1 MKIGNKTPKFH
12 GRKENMI
19 RSFFLNKIE
28 QAFQVTNIVAIL
40 GPRQCG
46 KTTAA
51 KQYVEKQPA
60 FAKQNYFD
68 LENYRDRERLSD
80 PLLSLSSLS
89 DLIVIDEIQRAPG
102 LFETLRVLVDNKE
115 LNQRY
120 LILGSAS
127 RDLIAQSSETL
138 AGRITYLE
146 LTPFMFDEIHEM
158 EKLWMR
164 GGYPLS
170 ILGASDEISTAWRK
184 GYIKT
189 FLERDIPSLGINIPT
204 EQLQRFWMMLAH
216 YHGNLFNA
224 SELGR
229 SLGMSNK
236 AMKEYVDILTGTFMV
251 RQLQPWYENIGKR
264 QVKTPKIYIRDS
276 GIFHVL
282 IGVNTRPDLLVNPK
296 LGASW
301 EGFALEQVIFHFDA
315 QQEEC
320 YFWSTHQNAEL
331 DLLVLKDGKRLGFEI
346 KYSAAPK
353 LTKSM
358 VIAQKDLSL
367 DALTVVYPGDV
378 EYPLTKEIYVK
389 PLKSF

>member
-1 MKIGNKTPKFH
+1 
-12 GRKENMI
+12 MI
-19 RSFFLNKIE
+19 RQFFLNKIE
-28 QAFQVTNIVAIL
+28 QAFRVTNVVAIL

-51 KQYVEKQPA
+51 KQYINKQSHFP
-60 FAKQNYFD
+60 KQNYFD

-80 PLLSLSSLS
+80 PLLSLSPLS
-89 DLIVIDEIQRAPG
+89 GLIVIDEIQRAPD
-102 LFETLRVLVDNKE
+102 LFETLRVLVDNKD
-115 LNQRY
+115 LDQQY

-146 LTPFMFDEIHEM
+146 LMPFMFDEIHEM
-158 EKLWMR
+158 EKLWIR

-170 ILGASDEISTAWRK
+170 FLGASDEISVAWRK

-189 FLERDIPSLGINIPT
+189 FLERDIPALGINIPS
-204 EQLQRFWMMLAH
+204 EQLRRFWMMLAH
-216 YHGNLFNA
+216 YHGNMFNA

-229 SLGMSNK
+229 SLGVSHK
-236 AMKEYVDILTGTFMV
+236 IMKEYADILTGTFMV

-276 GIFHVL
+276 GILHTL
-282 IGVNTRPDLLVNPK
+282 IGVNTNSDLLVNPK

-301 EGFALEQVIFHFDA
+301 EGFALEQIIFHLDA

-320 YFWSTHQNAEL
+320 YFWGTHQQAEL
-331 DLLVLKDGKRLGFEI
+331 DLLIIKNGKRLGFEI

-358 VIAQKDLSL
+358 QIAQEDLAL
-367 DALTVVYPGDV
+367 DALTVVYPGDI
-378 EYPLTKEIYVK
+378 EYPLTKDIHVR
-389 PLKSF
+389 PLKAF

>member
-1 MKIGNKTPKFH
+1 
-12 GRKENMI
+12 MI
-19 RSFFLNKIE
+19 RQFFLNKIE
-28 QAFQVTNIVAIL
+28 RAFQVTNVVAIL

-51 KQYVEKQPA
+51 KQYIENHAP
-60 FAKQNYFD
+60 FPKQNYFD
-68 LENYRDRERLSD
+68 LENYRDLERLSD
-80 PLLSLSSLS
+80 PLLSLSSLLG
-89 DLIVIDEIQRAPG
+89 LIVIDEIQKAPD

-158 EKLWMR
+158 EKLWIR

-170 ILGASDEISTAWRK
+170 ILGSSDEISVNWRK

-189 FLERDIPSLGINIPT
+189 FLERDIPALGINIPA
-204 EQLQRFWMMLAH
+204 EQLRRFWMMLAH

-229 SLGMSNK
+229 SLGLSHTT
-236 AMKEYVDILTGTFMV
+236 MKEYVDILTGTFMV

-276 GIFHVL
+276 GIFHTL
-282 IGVNTRPDLLVNPK
+282 IGMNNHSDLLVNPK

-301 EGFALEQVIFHFDA
+301 EGFALEQIIFHLDA
-315 QQEEC
+315 EQEEC
-320 YFWSTHQNAEL
+320 YFWATHQQAEL
-331 DLLVLKDGKRLGFEI
+331 DLLIIKNGKRLGFEI

-358 VIAQKDLSL
+358 QIAREDLNL
-367 DALTVVYPGDV
+367 DSITVVYPGDI
-378 EYPLTKEIYVK
+378 EYPIAKDVFVR

>member
-1 MKIGNKTPKFH
+1 MKIGIMRSKFH
-12 GRKENMI
+12 GEKVI
-19 RSFFLNKIE
+19 RQVFLKKIAG
-28 QAFQVTNIVAIL
+28 AFQVTKVVAIL

-51 KQYVEKQPA
+51 KQYLETQSHFP
-60 FAKQNYFD
+60 KQNYFD

-89 DLIVIDEIQRAPG
+89 GLIVIDEIQRAPG
-102 LFETLRVLVDNKE
+102 LFETLRVLVDNRE
-115 LNQRY
+115 LDQHY

-127 RDLIAQSSETL
+127 RELIAQSSETL

-146 LTPFMFDEIHEM
+146 LTPFMFDEIHQM
-158 EKLWMR
+158 DKLWIR

-170 ILGASDEISTAWRK
+170 VLGASDEISVAWRK
-184 GYIKT
+184 GYIRT
-189 FLERDIPSLGINIPT
+189 FLERDIPALGINIPP
-204 EQLQRFWMMLAH
+204 EQLRRFWMMLAH
-216 YHGNLFNA
+216 YHGNMFNA

-229 SLGMSNK
+229 SLGVSHK
-236 AMKEYVDILTGTFMV
+236 TMKEYADILTATFMV

-264 QVKTPKIYIRDS
+264 QVKTQKIYIRDS
-276 GIFHVL
+276 GIFHTL
-282 IGVNTRPDLLVNPK
+282 IGVNNNSDLLVNPK

-301 EGFALEQVIFHFDA
+301 EGFALEQIIFHLDA

-320 YFWSTHQNAEL
+320 YFWGTHQQAEL
-331 DLLVLKDGKRLGFEI
+331 DLLIIKNGKKLGFEI
-346 KYSAAPK
+346 KYSAAPT

-358 VIAQKDLSL
+358 QIAKTDLAL
-367 DALTVVYPGDV
+367 DSLTVVYPGDI
-378 EYPLTKEIYVK
+378 EYALTKDIFVK

>member
-1 MKIGNKTPKFH
+1 
-12 GRKENMI
+12 MI
-19 RSFFLNKIE
+19 RQTFLNKIA
-28 QAFQVTNIVAIL
+28 QAFQVTKVVAIL

-51 KQYVEKQPA
+51 KQYIEKQAQFP
-60 FAKQNYFD
+60 KQNYFD

-89 DLIVIDEIQRAPG
+89 NLIVIDEIQRAPN
-102 LFETLRVLVDNKE
+102 LFETLRVLVDDKE
-115 LNQRY
+115 LDQHY

-146 LTPFMFDEIHEM
+146 LTPFMFDEIHQM

-170 ILGASDEISTAWRK
+170 VLGASDEISVAWRK

-189 FLERDIPSLGINIPT
+189 FLERDIPELGINIPA
-204 EQLQRFWMMLAH
+204 ENLRRFWMMLAH
-216 YHGNLFNA
+216 YHGNMFNA

-229 SLGMSNK
+229 SLGLSHK
-236 AMKEYVDILTGTFMV
+236 TMKDYVDILTGTFMV

-276 GIFHVL
+276 GIFHTL
-282 IGVNTRPDLLVNPK
+282 IGVNTHSDLLINPK
-296 LGASW
+296 LGSSW
-301 EGFALEQVIFHFDA
+301 EGFALEQIIFHLDA

-320 YFWSTHQNAEL
+320 YFWGTHQQAEL
-331 DLLVLKDGKRLGFEI
+331 DLLIVKNGKRMGFEV
-346 KYSAAPK
+346 KYSGAPK

-358 VIAQKDLSL
+358 QIAQEDLSL
-367 DALTVVYPGDV
+367 DALTVVYPGDID
-378 EYPLTKEIYVK
+378 YPLTKDIYVK

>member
-1 MKIGNKTPKFH
+1 
-12 GRKENMI
+12 MI
-19 RSFFLNKIE
+19 RKFFLNKIE
-28 QAFQVTNIVAIL
+28 HAFQVTKVVAIL

-51 KQYVEKQPA
+51 KQYIERQSH
-60 FAKQNYFD
+60 FSNQNYFD

-89 DLIVIDEIQRAPG
+89 NLIVIDEIQKAPN

-115 LNQRY
+115 LDQHY

-146 LTPFMFDEIHEM
+146 LTPFMFDEIHQLD
-158 EKLWMR
+158 KLWLR

-170 ILGASDEISTAWRK
+170 ILGASDDISVAWRK

-189 FLERDIPSLGINIPT
+189 FLERDIPALGIKIPP
-204 EQLQRFWMMLAH
+204 EQLRRFWMMLAH

-229 SLGMSNK
+229 SLGVSHK
-236 AMKEYVDILTGTFMV
+236 TMKEYADILTGTFMV

-264 QVKTPKIYIRDS
+264 QIKTPKIYIRDS
-276 GIFHVL
+276 GIFHTL
-282 IGVNTRPDLLVNPK
+282 IGVNTNSDLLINPK

-301 EGFALEQVIFHFDA
+301 EGFALEQILFHLDA

-320 YFWSTHQNAEL
+320 YFWGTHQQAEL
-331 DLLVLKDGKRLGFEI
+331 DLLIIKNGKRLGFEI

-358 VIAQKDLSL
+358 QIAQEDLAL
-367 DALTVVYPGDV
+367 DALTVVYPGDI
-378 EYPLTKEIYVK
+378 EYPLTKDIHVR

>member
-1 MKIGNKTPKFH
+1 
-12 GRKENMI
+12 MI
-19 RSFFLNKIE
+19 RQFFLNKIE
-28 QAFQVTNIVAIL
+28 QAFKVTKVVAIL

-51 KQYVEKQPA
+51 KQYIEKQEH
-60 FAKQNYFD
+60 FSKQNYFD
-68 LENYRDRERLSD
+68 LENYLDRERLSD

-89 DLIVIDEIQRAPG
+89 GLIVIDEIQRAPN
-102 LFETLRVLVDNKE
+102 LFETLRVLVDNKD
-115 LNQRY
+115 LDQRY

-146 LTPFMFDEIHEM
+146 LTPFMFDEIHQM
-158 EKLWMR
+158 EKLWIR

-170 ILGASDEISTAWRK
+170 ILGASDDISVAWRK

-189 FLERDIPSLGINIPT
+189 FLERDIPALGINIPA
-204 EQLQRFWMMLAH
+204 EQLRRFWMMLAH
-216 YHGNLFNA
+216 YHGNMFNA

-229 SLGMSNK
+229 SLGVSHK
-236 AMKEYVDILTGTFMV
+236 TMKEYADILTGTFMV

-276 GIFHVL
+276 GIFHTL
-282 IGVNTRPDLLVNPK
+282 IGVNTQSDLLVNPK

-301 EGFALEQVIFHFDA
+301 EGFALEQIIFHLDA

-320 YFWSTHQNAEL
+320 YFWRTHQQAEL
-331 DLLVLKDGKRLGFEI
+331 DLLIVKNGKRLGFEI
-346 KYSAAPK
+346 KYSGAPK

-358 VIAQKDLSL
+358 QIAQEDLGL
-367 DALTVVYPGDV
+367 DILTVVYPGDI
-378 EYPLTKEIYVK
+378 EYFLTKDIQVK
-389 PLKSF
+389 SLKSF

>member
-1 MKIGNKTPKFH
+1 
-12 GRKENMI
+12 MI
-19 RSFFLNKIE
+19 RQFFLNKIE
-28 QAFQVTNIVAIL
+28 QAFQVTNVVAIL

-51 KQYVEKQPA
+51 KQYIEKQSHFP
-60 FAKQNYFD
+60 KQNYFD

-89 DLIVIDEIQRAPG
+89 SLIVIDEIQRAPD

-115 LNQRY
+115 LDQHY

-146 LTPFMFDEIHEM
+146 LTPFMFDEIHQM
-158 EKLWMR
+158 EKLWIR

-170 ILGASDEISTAWRK
+170 VLGASDDISMAWRK
-184 GYIKT
+184 GYIRT
-189 FLERDIPSLGINIPT
+189 FLERDIPALGINIPA
-204 EQLQRFWMMLAH
+204 EQLRRFWMMLAH
-216 YHGNLFNA
+216 YHGNMFNA

-229 SLGMSNK
+229 SLGVSHK
-236 AMKEYVDILTGTFMV
+236 TMKEYADILTGTFMV

-276 GIFHVL
+276 GIFHTL
-282 IGVNTRPDLLVNPK
+282 IGVNTNSDLLVNPK

-301 EGFALEQVIFHFDA
+301 EGFALEQIIFHLDA

-320 YFWSTHQNAEL
+320 YFWGTHQQAEL
-331 DLLVLKDGKRLGFEI
+331 DLLIIKNGKRLGFEI
-346 KYSAAPK
+346 KYSGAPK

-358 VIAQKDLSL
+358 KIAQEDLAL
-367 DALTVVYPGDV
+367 DILTVVYPGDI
-378 EYPLTKEIYVK
+378 EYPLTKDIHVR
-389 PLKSF
+389 PLKALLLFWQD

>member
-1 MKIGNKTPKFH
+1 V
-12 GRKENMI
+12 I
-19 RSFFLNKIE
+19 RQFFLNKIE
-28 QAFQVTNIVAIL
+28 KAFQVTNVVAIL

-51 KQYVEKQPA
+51 KQYIERQSHFP
-60 FAKQNYFD
+60 KQNYFD

-89 DLIVIDEIQRAPG
+89 SLIVIDEIQRAPN

-115 LNQRY
+115 LDQHY

-146 LTPFMFDEIHEM
+146 LTPFMFDEIHQI
-158 EKLWMR
+158 EKLWIR

-170 ILGASDEISTAWRK
+170 VLGASDDISVAWRK

-189 FLERDIPSLGINIPT
+189 FLERDIPALGINIPT
-204 EQLQRFWMMLAH
+204 EQLRRFWMMLAH
-216 YHGNLFNA
+216 YHGNMFNG

-229 SLGMSNK
+229 SLGVSHK
-236 AMKEYVDILTGTFMV
+236 TMKEYADILTGTFMV

-264 QVKTPKIYIRDS
+264 QIKTPKIYIRDS
-276 GIFHVL
+276 GIFHTL
-282 IGVNTRPDLLVNPK
+282 IGVNTHPDLLVNPK

-301 EGFALEQVIFHFDA
+301 EGFALEQIIFHLDA

-320 YFWSTHQNAEL
+320 YFWGTHQQAEL
-331 DLLVLKDGKRLGFEI
+331 DLLIIKNGKRSGFEI
-346 KYSAAPK
+346 KYSGAPK

-358 VIAQKDLSL
+358 QIAQEDLAL
-367 DALTVVYPGDV
+367 DSMTVVYPGDI
-378 EYPLTKEIYVK
+378 EYSLTKDIHVR

>member
-1 MKIGNKTPKFH
+1 
-12 GRKENMI
+12 MI
-19 RSFFLNKIE
+19 RQFFLDKIA
-28 QAFQVTNIVAIL
+28 QAFQVTNVVAIL

-51 KQYVEKQPA
+51 KQYIEKVPS
-60 FAKQNYFD
+60 FPRENYFD
-68 LENYRDRERLSD
+68 LENYLDRERLSD
-80 PLLSLSSLS
+80 PLLSLSALS
-89 DLIVIDEIQRAPG
+89 GLIVIDEIQRAPN
-102 LFETLRVLVDNKE
+102 LFETLRVLVDNKS
-115 LNQRY
+115 LKQHY

-146 LTPFMFDEIHEM
+146 LTPFMFDEVHEL
-158 EKLWMR
+158 EKLWLR

-170 ILGASDEISTAWRK
+170 ILGASDDISVAWRK

-189 FLERDIPSLGINIPT
+189 FLERDIPALGIKIPA
-204 EQLQRFWMMLAH
+204 EQLRRFWMMLAH
-216 YHGNLFNA
+216 YHGNIFNA

-229 SLGMSNK
+229 SLGVSYK
-236 AMKEYVDILTGTFMV
+236 TMKEYVDILTGTFMI

-264 QVKTPKIYIRDS
+264 QVKTPKVYIRDS
-276 GIFHVL
+276 GIFHSL
-282 IGVNTRPDLLVNPK
+282 IGVNTNADLLINPK

-301 EGFALEQVIFHFDA
+301 EGFALEQIIFHLDA

-320 YFWSTHQNAEL
+320 YFWGTHQNAEL
-331 DLLVLKDGKRLGFEI
+331 DLLIIKNGKRLGFEI

-358 VIAQKDLSL
+358 QIAKEDLAL
-367 DALTVVYPGDV
+367 DTLTVVYPGDL
-378 EYPLTKEIYVK
+378 EYPLTKDIQVR
-389 PLKSF
+389 PLKLF

>member
-1 MKIGNKTPKFH
+1 MEVAVPNFMG
-12 GRKENMI
+12 GQVVI
-19 RSFFLNKIE
+19 RQFFLDKIKR
-28 QAFQVTNIVAIL
+28 AFQVTNVVAIL

-51 KQYVEKQPA
+51 KQYIDKQSSFP
-60 FAKQNYFD
+60 KQNYFD

-89 DLIVIDEIQRAPG
+89 GLIVIDEIQRAPG

-115 LNQRY
+115 LEQHY

-146 LTPFMFDEIHEM
+146 LTPFMFDEIHQM
-158 EKLWMR
+158 EKLWTR

-170 ILGASDEISTAWRK
+170 VLGASDEISAAWRK

-189 FLERDIPSLGINIPT
+189 FLERDIPALGIQIPA
-204 EQLQRFWMMLAH
+204 EQLRRFWMMLAH
-216 YHGNLFNA
+216 YHGNMFNA

-229 SLGMSNK
+229 SLGVSHK
-236 AMKEYVDILTGTFMV
+236 TMKEYADILTGTFMV
-251 RQLQPWYENIGKR
+251 RQLQPWHENIGKR

-276 GIFHVL
+276 GIFHTL
-282 IGVNTRPDLLVNPK
+282 IGVNTNSDLLVNPK

-301 EGFALEQVIFHFDA
+301 EGFALEQVIFHLDA

-320 YFWSTHQNAEL
+320 YFWGTHQQAEL
-331 DLLVLKDGKRLGFEI
+331 DLLIIKNGKRLGFEV
-346 KYSAAPK
+346 KYSGAPK

-358 VIAQKDLSL
+358 QIAQEDLAL
-367 DALTVVYPGDV
+367 DALTVIYPGDI
-378 EYPLTKEIYVK
+378 EYTLTKDIHVK
-389 PLKSF
+389 PLTSF

>member
-1 MKIGNKTPKFH
+1 
-12 GRKENMI
+12 MI
-19 RSFFLNKIE
+19 RQFFLNKIK
-28 QAFQVTNIVAIL
+28 QAFQVTNVVAIL

-51 KQYVEKQPA
+51 KQYIVKQSH
-60 FAKQNYFD
+60 FSNQNYFD

-89 DLIVIDEIQRAPG
+89 GLIVIDEIQRAPN
-102 LFETLRVLVDNKE
+102 LFETLRVLVDNKD
-115 LNQRY
+115 LDQHY

-158 EKLWMR
+158 EKLWIR

-170 ILGASDEISTAWRK
+170 ILGANDDISVAWRK

-189 FLERDIPSLGINIPT
+189 FLERDIPALGINIPA
-204 EQLQRFWMMLAH
+204 EQLRRFWMMLAH
-216 YHGNLFNA
+216 YHGNMFNA

-229 SLGMSNK
+229 SLGLSHK
-236 AMKEYVDILTGTFMV
+236 TMKEYVDILTGTFMV

-276 GIFHVL
+276 GIFHTL
-282 IGVNTRPDLLVNPK
+282 IGVNTSADLLTNPK

-301 EGFALEQVIFHFDA
+301 EGFALEQIIYHLDA

-320 YFWSTHQNAEL
+320 YFWGTHQQTEL
-331 DLLVLKDGKRLGFEI
+331 DLLIIKNGKRLGFEI
-346 KYSAAPK
+346 KYSGAPK

-358 VIAQKDLSL
+358 QIAHEDLAL
-367 DALTVVYPGDV
+367 DTLTVVYPGDI
-378 EYPLTKEIYVK
+378 EYPLTKDIHVR

>member
-1 MKIGNKTPKFH
+1 M
-12 GRKENMI
+12 MI
-19 RSFFLNKIE
+19 RKFFLNKIE
-28 QAFQVTNIVAIL
+28 QAFQVTNVVAIL

-51 KQYVEKQPA
+51 KQYIERQSLFP
-60 FAKQNYFD
+60 KQNYFD

-89 DLIVIDEIQRAPG
+89 GLIVIDEIQRAPD

-115 LNQRY
+115 LDQHY

-146 LTPFMFDEIHEM
+146 LTPFMFDEIHQM
-158 EKLWMR
+158 EKLWIR

-170 ILGASDEISTAWRK
+170 ILGASDDISVAWRK

-189 FLERDIPSLGINIPT
+189 FLERDIPALGIKIPA
-204 EQLQRFWMMLAH
+204 EQLRRFWMMLAH
-216 YHGNLFNA
+216 YHGNMFNA
-224 SELGR
+224 SEMGR
-229 SLGMSNK
+229 SLGVSHK
-236 AMKEYVDILTGTFMV
+236 TMKEYADILTGTFMV
-251 RQLQPWYENIGKR
+251 RQLQPWHENIGKR
-264 QVKTPKIYIRDS
+264 QIKTPKIYIRDS
-276 GIFHVL
+276 GIFHTL
-282 IGVNTRPDLLVNPK
+282 MGVNSNSDLLVNPK

-301 EGFALEQVIFHFDA
+301 EGFALEQIIFHLDA

-320 YFWSTHQNAEL
+320 YFWGTHQQAEL
-331 DLLVLKDGKRLGFEI
+331 DLLIIKNGKKLGFEI
-346 KYSAAPK
+346 KYSGAPK

-358 VIAQKDLSL
+358 QIAQQDLGL
-367 DALTVVYPGDV
+367 DVLTVVYPGDI
-378 EYPLTKEIYVK
+378 EYPLTKDIHVK
-389 PLKSF
+389 PLTSF

>member
-1 MKIGNKTPKFH
+1 
-12 GRKENMI
+12 MI
-19 RSFFLNKIE
+19 RDFFLSKIE
-28 QAFQVTNIVAIL
+28 QAFQVTKVVAIL

-51 KQYVEKQPA
+51 RQYIDKQSHFSKE
-60 FAKQNYFD
+60 NYFD

-89 DLIVIDEIQRAPG
+89 NLIVIDEIQRAPA
-102 LFETLRVLVDNKE
+102 LFETLRVLVDDKG
-115 LNQRY
+115 LDQQY

-146 LTPFMFDEIHEM
+146 LTPFMFDEMHQM
-158 EKLWMR
+158 EKLWIR

-170 ILGASDEISTAWRK
+170 VLGLSDDISVAWRK

-189 FLERDIPSLGINIPT
+189 FLERDIPALGINIPS
-204 EQLQRFWMMLAH
+204 EQLRRFWMMLAH
-216 YHGNLFNA
+216 YHGNMFNA

-229 SLGMSNK
+229 SLGLSHK
-236 AMKEYVDILTGTFMV
+236 TMKEYADILTGTFMV

-264 QVKTPKIYIRDS
+264 QIKTPKIYIRDS
-276 GIFHVL
+276 GIFHTL
-282 IGVNTRPDLLVNPK
+282 MGVNTHSDLLVSPK

-301 EGFALEQVIFHFDA
+301 EGFALEQIIFHFDA

-320 YFWSTHQNAEL
+320 YFWGTHQQAEL
-331 DLLVLKDGKRLGFEI
+331 DLLIIKNGKKLGFEI
-346 KYSAAPK
+346 KYSGAPK

-358 VIAQKDLSL
+358 QIAQEDLRL
-367 DALTVVYPGDV
+367 DVFTVVYPGDI
-378 EYPLTKEIYVK
+378 EYPLTKNIHVK
-389 PLKSF
+389 PFKSF

>member
-1 MKIGNKTPKFH
+1 
-12 GRKENMI
+12 MI
-19 RSFFLNKIE
+19 RNFFLNKIK
-28 QAFQVTNIVAIL
+28 QAFQVTNVVAIL

-51 KQYVEKQPA
+51 KQYIEKQSHFP
-60 FAKQNYFD
+60 KQNYFD

-89 DLIVIDEIQRAPG
+89 GLIVIDEIQRAPN
-102 LFETLRVLVDNKE
+102 LFETLRVLVDNEE
-115 LNQRY
+115 LDQHY

-146 LTPFMFDEIHEM
+146 LTPFMFDEIHQM
-158 EKLWMR
+158 DKLWIR

-170 ILGASDEISTAWRK
+170 VLGASDDISVAWRK

-189 FLERDIPSLGINIPT
+189 FLERDIPALGINIPA
-204 EQLQRFWMMLAH
+204 EQLRRFWMMLAH
-216 YHGNLFNA
+216 YHGNMFNA

-229 SLGMSNK
+229 SLGMSHK
-236 AMKEYVDILTGTFMV
+236 TIKEYADILTGTFMV

-264 QVKTPKIYIRDS
+264 QIKTPKIYIRDS
-276 GIFHVL
+276 GIFHTL
-282 IGVNTRPDLLVNPK
+282 IGVNTNSDLLVNPK

-301 EGFALEQVIFHFDA
+301 EGFALEQIIFHLDA

-320 YFWSTHQNAEL
+320 YFWGTHQQAEL
-331 DLLVLKDGKRLGFEI
+331 DLLIIKNGKRLGFEI
-346 KYSAAPK
+346 KYSGAPK

-358 VIAQKDLSL
+358 QIAQKDLAL
-367 DALTVVYPGDV
+367 DALTVVYPGDI
-378 EYPLTKEIYVK
+378 EYPLTKDILVR

>member
-1 MKIGNKTPKFH
+1 V
-12 GRKENMI
+12 I
-19 RSFFLNKIE
+19 RQFFLNKIE
-28 QAFQVTNIVAIL
+28 RAFQVTNVVAIL

-51 KQYVEKQPA
+51 KQYIENHAP
-60 FAKQNYFD
+60 FPKQNYFD
-68 LENYRDRERLSD
+68 LENYRDLERLSD
-80 PLLSLSSLS
+80 PLLSLSSLLG
-89 DLIVIDEIQRAPG
+89 LIVIDEIQKAPD

-158 EKLWMR
+158 EKLWIR

-170 ILGASDEISTAWRK
+170 ILGSSDEISVNWRK

-189 FLERDIPSLGINIPT
+189 FLERDIPALGINIPA
-204 EQLQRFWMMLAH
+204 EQLRRFWMMLAH

-229 SLGMSNK
+229 SLGLSHTT
-236 AMKEYVDILTGTFMV
+236 MKEYVDILTGTFMV

-276 GIFHVL
+276 GIFHTL
-282 IGVNTRPDLLVNPK
+282 IGMNNHSDLLVNPK

-301 EGFALEQVIFHFDA
+301 EGFALEQIIFHLDA
-315 QQEEC
+315 EQEEC
-320 YFWSTHQNAEL
+320 YFWATHQQAEL
-331 DLLVLKDGKRLGFEI
+331 DLLIIKNGKRLGFEI

-358 VIAQKDLSL
+358 QIAREDLNL
-367 DALTVVYPGDV
+367 DSITVVYPGDI
-378 EYPLTKEIYVK
+378 EYPIAKDVFVR

>member
-1 MKIGNKTPKFH
+1 MD
-12 GRKENMI
+12 NMI
-19 RSFFLNKIE
+19 RQFFLNKIK
-28 QAFQVTNIVAIL
+28 QAFQVTKVVAIL

-51 KQYVEKQPA
+51 KQYIEKQSHFP
-60 FAKQNYFD
+60 KENYFD
-68 LENYRDRERLSD
+68 LEDYRDRERLSD

-89 DLIVIDEIQRAPG
+89 GLIVIDEIQRAPN

-115 LNQRY
+115 LDQHY

-127 RDLIAQSSETL
+127 HDLIAQSSETL

-146 LTPFMFDEIHEM
+146 LTPFMFDEIHQM
-158 EKLWMR
+158 EKLWIR

-170 ILGASDEISTAWRK
+170 VLGASDEISVAWRK
-184 GYIKT
+184 GYIQT
-189 FLERDIPSLGINIPT
+189 FLERDIPALGINIPP
-204 EQLQRFWMMLAH
+204 EQLRRFWMMLAH
-216 YHGNLFNA
+216 YHGNMFNA

-229 SLGMSNK
+229 SLGVSHK
-236 AMKEYVDILTGTFMV
+236 IMKEYANILTGTFMV

-276 GIFHVL
+276 GIFHTL
-282 IGVNTRPDLLVNPK
+282 IGVNTNSDLLVNPK

-301 EGFALEQVIFHFDA
+301 EGFALEQIIFHLDA

-320 YFWSTHQNAEL
+320 YFWGTHQQAEL
-331 DLLVLKDGKRLGFEI
+331 DLLIIKNGKRLGFEI

-358 VIAQKDLSL
+358 QIAQEDLAL
-367 DALTVVYPGDV
+367 DSLTVVYPGDI
-378 EYPLTKEIYVK
+378 EYPLTKDIHVK
-389 PLKSF
+389 PLKAF

>member
-1 MKIGNKTPKFH
+1 MEKYTM
-12 GRKENMI
+12 MI
-19 RSFFLNKIE
+19 RQDFLDKIE
-28 QAFQVTNIVAIL
+28 QAFNVTKVVAIL

-51 KQYVEKQPA
+51 KQYIDKQPQ
-60 FAKQNYFD
+60 FAKQNFFD

-89 DLIVIDEIQRAPG
+89 SLIVIDEIQRAPN
-102 LFETLRVLVDNKE
+102 LFETLRVLVDDQE
-115 LNQRY
+115 LDQRY

-158 EKLWMR
+158 EKLWIR

-170 ILGASDEISTAWRK
+170 VLGATDEISVAWRK

-189 FLERDIPSLGINIPT
+189 FLERDIPALGINIPA
-204 EQLQRFWMMLAH
+204 EQLRRFWMMLAH
-216 YHGNLFNA
+216 YHGNMFNA

-229 SLGMSNK
+229 SLGLTHK
-236 AMKEYVDILTGTFMV
+236 TMKEYADILTGTFMI

-276 GIFHVL
+276 GIFHTL
-282 IGVNTRPDLLVNPK
+282 IGVNTHAELQNNPK
-296 LGASW
+296 LGSSW
-301 EGFALEQVIFHFDA
+301 EGFAIEQILFHMDV
-315 QQEEC
+315 QPEEC
-320 YFWSTHQNAEL
+320 YFWATHQQAEL
-331 DLLVLKDGKRLGFEI
+331 DLLILKNGKRLGFEI
-346 KYSAAPK
+346 KYSSAPK

-358 VIAQKDLSL
+358 QIAYNDLAL
-367 DALTVVYPGDV
+367 DALTVVYPGEI
-378 EYPLTKEIYVK
+378 EYPLAKDIHVK
-389 PLKSF
+389 PLRLF

>member
-1 MKIGNKTPKFH
+1 
-12 GRKENMI
+12 MI
-19 RSFFLNKIE
+19 RKFFLDKIE
-28 QAFQVTNIVAIL
+28 QAFRVTKVVAIL

-51 KQYVEKQPA
+51 TQYIDKHALFP
-60 FAKQNYFD
+60 KQNYFD

-80 PLLSLSSLS
+80 PLLALSSLS
-89 DLIVIDEIQRAPG
+89 GLIVIDEVQRAPA

-115 LNQRY
+115 LDQKY

-138 AGRITYLE
+138 AGRVTYLE
-146 LTPFMFDEIHEM
+146 LTPFMFDEIHQM
-158 EKLWMR
+158 ENLWVR

-170 ILGASDEISTAWRK
+170 VLGAEDEISVAWRK

-189 FLERDIPSLGINIPT
+189 FLERDIPALGINIPA
-204 EQLQRFWMMLAH
+204 EQLRRFWMMLTH
-216 YHGNLFNA
+216 YHGNIFNA

-229 SLGMSNK
+229 SLGMSHK
-236 AMKEYVDILTGTFMV
+236 MMKEYVDILTGTFMV

-264 QVKTPKIYIRDS
+264 QIKTPKIYIRDS
-276 GIFHVL
+276 GIFHTL
-282 IGVNTRPDLLVNPK
+282 IGVNNYSDLLVNPK

-301 EGFALEQVIFHFDA
+301 EGFALEQIIFHLDA

-320 YFWSTHQNAEL
+320 YFWGTHQQAEL
-331 DLLVLKDGKRLGFEI
+331 DLLIIKNGKKLGFEI
-346 KYSAAPK
+346 KYSGAPK

-358 VIAQKDLSL
+358 QIAQKDLAL
-367 DALTVVYPGDV
+367 DSLTVVYPGDI
-378 EYPLTKEIYVK
+378 EYPLTKDIHVK
-389 PLKSF
+389 PLHSF

>member
-1 MKIGNKTPKFH
+1 
-12 GRKENMI
+12 MI
-19 RSFFLNKIE
+19 RQFFLDKIE
-28 QAFQVTNIVAIL
+28 QAFKVTKIVAIL

-51 KQYVEKQPA
+51 KQYIQKQSH
-60 FAKQNYFD
+60 FSKQNYFD
-68 LENYRDRERLSD
+68 LENYQDRERLSD
-80 PLLSLSSLS
+80 PLLSLPALS
-89 DLIVIDEIQRAPG
+89 GLIVIDEIQKAPN

-115 LNQRY
+115 LEQNY

-138 AGRITYLE
+138 AGRISYLE

-158 EKLWMR
+158 EKLWIR

-170 ILGASDEISTAWRK
+170 VLGASDEISVAWRK

-189 FLERDIPSLGINIPT
+189 FLERDIPSLGINIPP
-204 EQLQRFWMMLAH
+204 EQLRRFWMMLAH
-216 YHGNLFNA
+216 YHGNMFNA

-229 SLGMSNK
+229 SLGVSPK
-236 AMKEYVDILTGTFMV
+236 TMKEYADILTGTFMV

-276 GIFHVL
+276 GIFHTL
-282 IGVNTRPDLLVNPK
+282 IGVNTNSDLLVNPK

-301 EGFALEQVIFHFDA
+301 EGFALEQIIFHLDV

-320 YFWSTHQNAEL
+320 YFWGTHQQAEL
-331 DLLVLKDGKRLGFEI
+331 DLLIIKNGQRLGFEI

-358 VIAQKDLSL
+358 QIAQKDLAL
-367 DALTVVYPGDV
+367 DVLTVVYPGDV
-378 EYPLTKEIYVK
+378 EYPLTKDIHVR

>member
-1 MKIGNKTPKFH
+1 MKYGNIDTKFH
-12 GRKENMI
+12 GNTMI
-19 RSFFLNKIE
+19 RESFLKKIE
-28 QAFQVTNIVAIL
+28 QAFRVTKVVAIL

-46 KTTAA
+46 KTTAT
-51 KQYVEKQPA
+51 KQYIEKQAHFPI
-60 FAKQNYFD
+60 QNYFD

-80 PLLSLSSLS
+80 PLLSLSLLTG
-89 DLIVIDEIQRAPG
+89 LIVIDEIQRAPN
-102 LFETLRVLVDNKE
+102 LFETLRVLVDNKD

-146 LTPFMFDEIHEM
+146 LTPFMFDEFHQM
-158 EKLWMR
+158 EKLWLR

-170 ILGASDEISTAWRK
+170 ILAESDEISVDWRK

-189 FLERDIPSLGINIPT
+189 FLERDIPSLGINIPA
-204 EQLQRFWMMLAH
+204 EQLRRFWMMLAH
-216 YHGNLFNA
+216 YHGNMFNA

-229 SLGMSNK
+229 SLGMSHK
-236 AMKEYVDILTGTFMV
+236 TMKEYADILTGTFMV

-276 GIFHVL
+276 GIFHTL
-282 IGVNTRPDLLVNPK
+282 IGINSEADLLLNPK

-301 EGFALEQVIFHFDA
+301 EGFALEQIIFHLNA
-315 QQEEC
+315 EQSEC
-320 YFWSTHQNAEL
+320 YFWGTHQQAEL
-331 DLLVLKDGKRLGFEI
+331 DLLIVRNGKKHGFEI
-346 KYSAAPK
+346 KYSGAPK

-358 VIAQKDLSL
+358 QIAKEDLSL
-367 DALTVVYPGDV
+367 DSLTVIYPGDI
-378 EYPLTKEIYVK
+378 EYPLTKDIHVK
-389 PLKSF
+389 PLKLM

>member
-1 MKIGNKTPKFH
+1 
-12 GRKENMI
+12 MI
-19 RSFFLNKIE
+19 RQFFLNKIE
-28 QAFQVTNIVAIL
+28 QAFQVTKVVAIL

-51 KQYVEKQPA
+51 KQYIEKQSH
-60 FAKQNYFD
+60 FSKQNYFD

-80 PLLSLSSLS
+80 PLLSLSPLS
-89 DLIVIDEIQRAPG
+89 SLIVIDEIQRAPD

-115 LNQRY
+115 LDQQY

-146 LTPFMFDEIHEM
+146 LTPFMFDEIHQM
-158 EKLWMR
+158 ENLWIR

-170 ILGASDEISTAWRK
+170 VLGASDDISVAWRK

-189 FLERDIPSLGINIPT
+189 FLERDIPALGINIPA
-204 EQLQRFWMMLAH
+204 EQLRRFWMMLAH
-216 YHGNLFNA
+216 YHGNMFNA

-229 SLGMSNK
+229 SLGVSHK
-236 AMKEYVDILTGTFMV
+236 TMKEYVDILTGTFMV

-264 QVKTPKIYIRDS
+264 QIKTPKIYIRDS
-276 GIFHVL
+276 GIFHTL
-282 IGVNTRPDLLVNPK
+282 IGVNTNSDLLVHPK

-301 EGFALEQVIFHFDA
+301 EGFALEQIIFHLDA

-320 YFWSTHQNAEL
+320 YFWGTHQQAEL
-331 DLLVLKDGKRLGFEI
+331 DLLIIKNGKRLGFEI

-358 VIAQKDLSL
+358 QIAQEDLGL
-367 DALTVVYPGDV
+367 DELTVVYPGDI
-378 EYPLTKEIYVK
+378 EYPLTKDIQVK

>member
-1 MKIGNKTPKFH
+1 
-12 GRKENMI
+12 MI
-19 RSFFLNKIE
+19 RKFFLNKIE
-28 QAFQVTNIVAIL
+28 QAFKVSNVVAIL

-51 KQYVEKQPA
+51 KQYIERQSLFP
-60 FAKQNYFD
+60 KQNYFD

-80 PLLSLSSLS
+80 PLLSLSLLTG
-89 DLIVIDEIQRAPG
+89 LIVIDEIQRAPN

-115 LNQRY
+115 LDQHY

-146 LTPFMFDEIHEM
+146 LTPFMFDEIHQM
-158 EKLWMR
+158 EKLWIR

-170 ILGASDEISTAWRK
+170 VLGASDDISVAWRK

-189 FLERDIPSLGINIPT
+189 FLERDIPALGINIPA
-204 EQLQRFWMMLAH
+204 EQLRRFWMMLAH
-216 YHGNLFNA
+216 YHGNMFNA

-229 SLGMSNK
+229 SLGMSHK
-236 AMKEYVDILTGTFMV
+236 TIREYADILTGTFMV
-251 RQLQPWYENIGKR
+251 RQLQPWHENIGKR
-264 QVKTPKIYIRDS
+264 QIKTPKIYIRDS
-276 GIFHVL
+276 GIFHTL
-282 IGVNTRPDLLVNPK
+282 IGVSSNSDLLVNPK

-301 EGFALEQVIFHFDA
+301 EGFALEQIIFHLDV

-320 YFWSTHQNAEL
+320 YFWGTHQQAEL
-331 DLLVLKDGKRLGFEI
+331 DLLVIKNGKRFGFEI
-346 KYSAAPK
+346 KYSGAPK

-358 VIAQKDLSL
+358 QIAQKDLCL
-367 DALTVVYPGDV
+367 DALTVVYPGDI
-378 EYPLTKEIYVK
+378 EYPLTKDIHVK
-389 PLKSF
+389 SLSAF

>member
-1 MKIGNKTPKFH
+1 
-12 GRKENMI
+12 MI
-19 RSFFLNKIE
+19 RQFFLDKIE
-28 QAFQVTNIVAIL
+28 QAFRVTKVVAIL

-51 KQYVEKQPA
+51 KQYIEQQSHVP
-60 FAKQNYFD
+60 KQNYFD
-68 LENYRDRERLSD
+68 LESYLDRDRLSD

-89 DLIVIDEIQRAPG
+89 GLIVIDEIQRAPS

-115 LNQRY
+115 LDQRY

-146 LTPFMFDEIHEM
+146 LTPFMFDEIAQM
-158 EKLWMR
+158 ETLWLR

-170 ILGASDEISTAWRK
+170 VLGADDEISIAWRK

-189 FLERDIPSLGINIPT
+189 FLERDIPALGINIPA
-204 EQLQRFWMMLAH
+204 EKLRRFWMMLAH
-216 YHGNLFNA
+216 YHGNMFNA
-224 SELGR
+224 SEMGR
-229 SLGMSNK
+229 SLGMSNTT
-236 AMKEYVDILTGTFMV
+236 MKEYADILTGTFMV
-251 RQLQPWYENIGKR
+251 RQLQPWHENIGKR

-276 GIFHVL
+276 GIFHAL
-282 IGVNTRPDLLVNPK
+282 IGVNTHSDLLTNPK

-301 EGFALEQVIFHFDA
+301 EGFALEQIIFHLGA

-320 YFWSTHQNAEL
+320 YFWGTHNQAEL
-331 DLLVLKDGKRLGFEI
+331 DLLIVKNGKKVGFEI

-358 VIAQKDLSL
+358 QMAQKDLAL
-367 DALTVVYPGDV
+367 DELTVVYPGEI
-378 EYPLTKEIYVK
+378 EYPLTKGINVR

>member
-1 MKIGNKTPKFH
+1 MIRQFFLKKIG
-12 GRKENMI
+12 
-19 RSFFLNKIE
+19 
-28 QAFQVTNIVAIL
+28 QAFQVTNVVAIL

-51 KQYVEKQPA
+51 KQYIEKQSSFP
-60 FAKQNYFD
+60 KQNYFD

-89 DLIVIDEIQRAPG
+89 GLIVIDEIQRAPD

-115 LNQRY
+115 LDQHY

-146 LTPFMFDEIHEM
+146 LTPFMFDEIHQM
-158 EKLWMR
+158 EKLWIR

-170 ILGASDEISTAWRK
+170 VLGASDDISVAWRK

-189 FLERDIPSLGINIPT
+189 FLERDIPALGINIPP
-204 EQLQRFWMMLAH
+204 EQLRRFWMMLAH
-216 YHGNLFNA
+216 YHGNMFNA

-229 SLGMSNK
+229 SLGVSHK
-236 AMKEYVDILTGTFMV
+236 IMKEYVDILTGTFMV

-264 QVKTPKIYIRDS
+264 QIKTPKIYIRDS
-276 GIFHVL
+276 GIFHTL
-282 IGVNTRPDLLVNPK
+282 IGVNTNSDLLVNPK

-301 EGFALEQVIFHFDA
+301 EGFALEQIIFYMDA

-320 YFWSTHQNAEL
+320 YFWGTHQQAEL
-331 DLLVLKDGKRLGFEI
+331 DLLIIKNGKRLGFEI
-346 KYSAAPK
+346 KYSGAPK

-358 VIAQKDLSL
+358 QIAQEDLSL

-378 EYPLTKEIYVK
+378 EYPLTKDIHVR
-389 PLKSF
+389 PLSSF

>member
-1 MKIGNKTPKFH
+1 
-12 GRKENMI
+12 MI
-19 RSFFLNKIE
+19 RQFFLDKIE
-28 QAFQVTNIVAIL
+28 QSFQVTGVVAIL

-51 KQYVEKQPA
+51 KQYIEKQSLFP
-60 FAKQNYFD
+60 KQNYFD

-89 DLIVIDEIQRAPG
+89 GLIVIDEIQRAPN
-102 LFETLRVLVDNKE
+102 LFESLRVLIDNKD
-115 LNQRY
+115 LDQRY

-146 LTPFMFDEIHEM
+146 LTPFMFDEIHQM
-158 EKLWMR
+158 EKLWIR

-170 ILGASDEISTAWRK
+170 VLGASDEISVAWRK

-189 FLERDIPSLGINIPT
+189 FLERDIPALGINIPA
-204 EQLQRFWMMLAH
+204 EQLRRFWMMLAH
-216 YHGNLFNA
+216 YHGNMFNA

-229 SLGMSNK
+229 SLGVSHK
-236 AMKEYVDILTGTFMV
+236 TMKEYADILTGTFMV

-276 GIFHVL
+276 GIFHTL
-282 IGVNTRPDLLVNPK
+282 IGVNTNSDLLVNPK

-301 EGFALEQVIFHFDA
+301 EGFALEQIIFHLDA
-315 QQEEC
+315 QQEDC
-320 YFWSTHQNAEL
+320 YFWGTHQQAEL
-331 DLLVLKDGKRLGFEI
+331 DLLIIKNGKRLGFEI
-346 KYSAAPK
+346 KYSGAPK

-358 VIAQKDLSL
+358 QIAQEDLAL
-367 DALTVVYPGDV
+367 DVLTVVYPGDI
-378 EYPLTKEIYVK
+378 EYPLTKDISVK